1 MFALFKSTA
10 KAASLIVILVTM
22 FTGEVWAA
30 QKIKNVRVWPS
41 PDSTRV
47 VLDLSA
53 PIKYSYFSLKGP
65 DRLVIDLQGATINT
79 KLKGLAKDS
88 KLLKVIRTS
97 KAKKK
102 GDSRLVLE
110 LSKKIEPMIFALKP
124 TGPYG
129 DRLVIDLVDS
139 AAKVASTKKPLKQNR
154 DIVVAIDAGHG
165 GEDPGSI
172 GPKGNYEKRLTF
184 QIAKKLQNLINKEK
198 GMTAILTRTADYYL
212 TLHRRTEKARSAD
225 ADLLISI
232 HADAFHSPQ
241 PRGASVWVLNLKRA
255 NSEVG
260 KWLEKREEHS
270 QLLGGAAELIK
281 NSNSERYLVKTL
293 LGLSMDHS
301 MEEAFEVSQLVVDE
315 MKKITKLH
323 KKRPQAA
330 NFGVLKSPDIPSI
343 LIETGFISNPEE
355 EKLLTNNWH
364 QNRVAKSIFTAV
376 KSYFRS
382 NAPEGSWFANNANL
396 THKVKAG
403 ESLSILAQNYSV
415 SVTDIKQANN
425 LKSNML
431 RIGQVLTIP
440 RS

>member
-1 MFALFKSTA
+1 MSALSKTTIRMFQLLVVLLVLMPSDAF
-10 KAASLIVILVTM
+10 ASK
-22 FTGEVWAA
+22 
-30 QKIKNVRVWPS
+30 KIKNVRVWPS

-47 VLDLSA
+47 VLDLSN
-53 PIKYSYFSLKGP
+53 PVKYSYFSLKGP
-65 DRLVIDLQGATINT
+65 DRLVIDLQGASISAD
-79 KLKGLAKDS
+79 LKNLAKDS
-88 KLLKVIRTS
+88 KLLKTIRTS

-110 LSKKIEPMIFALKP
+110 LTKSIDPLIFALKP

-139 AAKVASTKKPLKQNR
+139 TAKTVTKKAPVKQDR

-184 QIAKKLQNLINKEK
+184 QIAKKLQAQINKEK
-198 GMTAILTRTADYYL
+198 GMKAILTRTSDYYL
-212 TLHRRTEKARSAD
+212 SLHKRTEKARKAD

-232 HADAFHSPQ
+232 HADAFHSPK

-260 KWLEKREEHS
+260 KWLEKKEEHS

-301 MEEAFEVSQLVVDE
+301 MEEAFEVSQLVLDE

-343 LIETGFISNPEE
+343 LVETGFISNPEE
-355 EKLLTNNWH
+355 EKLLTNGWH
-364 QNRVAKSIFTAV
+364 QNRVANSIFKAV
-376 KSYFRS
+376 KTYFKR

-403 ESLSILAQNYSV
+403 ESLSVLAQNYSV
-415 SVTDIKQANN
+415 SVGDIKRANN
-425 LKSNML
+425 LKSNVL
-431 RIGQVLTIP
+431 KIGQVLAIP